1 MKLYYAPNACSLG
14 IHVLLEE
21 LGVPFEISK
30 VDLYNGA
37 QHQGEYLAV
46 NPKAKVPALERDD
59 GAVITEYPAIA
70 YYLARSFPDA
80 KLFPDDLDAQT
91 EVLEL
96 LDYMIATVHMRG
108 FTRIFRPA
116 MFSPT
121 PEDEAK
127 VKEAGVAVISK
138 GFDLLAAQLE
148 DKDYLIGSY
157 SIADTALFF
166 LAWWAVKRAQITVPP
181 AIHGFLNLMLS
192 RPAVQRALAKEG
204 LA

>member
-37 QHQGEYLAV
+37 QHQGEYLAI